1 MPPSPAAKQRPSS
14 PGAPS
19 SWPPAV
25 SAELQRIDGIYQV
38 IIASQPIEQWRFET
52 VRAGYQDLLKRA
64 SDQLDLEEALRTR
77 LNRLTQH
84 EQAARAARTI
94 ESILAKSHRRDSE
107 VAAVRR
113 DLAQAG
119 ANPRRGY
126 DAIGFIQPSARKVD
140 GHKVFAL
147 IGGRARRS
155 PISTSL
161 PALTPSPSSPAGS
174 ASAARPTGAKT
185 SAPV

>member
-1 MPPSPAAKQRPSS
+1 MPPSQSAKQRSSS

-19 SWPPAV
+19 SWPPGV

-107 VAAVRR
+107 VAAVRK
-113 DLAQAG
+113 DLA
-119 ANPRRGY
+119 RLERT
-126 DAIGFIQPSARKVD
+126 
-140 GHKVFAL
+140 
-147 IGGRARRS
+147 RARSLRRHRFHSAFS
-155 PISTSL
+155 PQGRRPQGLRPDWRQGLDDRLSRH
-161 PALTPSPSSPAGS
+161 P
-174 ASAARPTGAKT
+174 ARP
-185 SAPV
+185 